1 MKGILLVN
9 CYVGLLCGIKKLID
23 FVISTK
29 NNPTTEQ
36 GTVKSNTPFHSE
48 LTAHSSDINI
58 SS

>member
-9 CYVGLLCGIKKLID
+9 CYVGLLCGIKILID

-29 NNPTTEQ
+29 KNSATEQ

-48 LTAHSSDINI
+48 LTAHFSNINI